1 MSQPTEENYVD
12 PLRPY
17 TVVDTLLN
25 GVLWPISAVHMVG
38 WLGAFLALDKT
49 LWSGGRFDRLSRFV
63 SRRVTDLIGIRV
75 TRRGTE
81 AIDPQQAY
89 VICPNHVSLLDTPV
103 LVGSIPLYSRSFQDL
118 AQFKI
123 PIYGDFV
130 RVMGQLPVQR
140 GNKELNQRSYAEAA
154 AMLKGGDS
162 FVVFPEGHR
171 TRDGKL
177 GKFYPGAFRLA
188 IEAGVPILPV
198 VTKGLRNLCP
208 AGEWRLRPGRVEVT
222 FGNPISSDGLSA
234 ADVDHLADK
243 VRAAMVEL
251 LDDQTNS

>member
-1 MSQPTEENYVD
+1 MTSKAPVANYVD
-12 PLRPY
+12 PLHPY
-17 TVVDTLLN
+17 TVADTLLN
-25 GVLWPISAVHMVG
+25 GVLWPVSAVHMVG

-49 LWSGGRFDRLSRFV
+49 LWSGGRFDKLSRFV
-63 SRRVTDLIGIRV
+63 SRRVTDLIGIRI
-75 TRRGTE
+75 TRSGLE
-81 AIDPQQAY
+81 NVDPQQAY

-103 LVGSIPLYSRSFQDL
+103 LVGSIPVYSRSFQDL

-140 GNKELNQRSYAEAA
+140 GNKELNRQSYAEASE
-154 AMLKGGDS
+154 MLRSGDS

-188 IEAGVPILPV
+188 IEGGVPVLPV

-208 AGEWRLRPGRVEVT
+208 AGEWRLRPGNVEVI
-222 FGNPISSDGLSA
+222 FGAPISTDGLQAS
-234 ADVDHLADK
+234 DVDALAER
-243 VRAAMVEL
+243 VRAAMIEL
-251 LDDQTNS
+251 LDG